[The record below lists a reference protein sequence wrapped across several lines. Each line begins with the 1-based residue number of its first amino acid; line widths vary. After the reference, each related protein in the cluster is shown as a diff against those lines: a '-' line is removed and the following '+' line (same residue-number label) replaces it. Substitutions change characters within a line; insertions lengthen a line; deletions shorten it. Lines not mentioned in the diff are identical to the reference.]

1 MHHATDGILNVD
13 KSPGLTS
20 FDVVSLVR
28 RGSGVRKVG
37 HAGTLDP
44 QATGVLLVCLELAVR
59 ISEYLMELPKTYRAT
74 IALGRA
80 TDTYDAEGQTT
91 FAHTGA
97 RPGEAEPVDVT
108 REDVERVL
116 GQFVGEIQQSPPP
129 FSAVKVGGRRA
140 YSMARRGE

>member
-1 MHHATDGILNVD
+1 MTLSGILNVD
-13 KSPGLTS
+13 KPAGLTS

-44 QATGVLLVCLELAVR
+44 LATGVLLVCLGQAVR
-59 ISEYLMELPKTYRAT
+59 ISEYLMEVPKTYRAT

-91 FAHTGA
+91 FESDAAHVTG
-97 RPGEAEPVDVT
+97 RSI
-108 REDVERVL
+108 ERVL
-116 GQFVGEIQQSPPP
+116 AQFVGEIQQSPPP
-129 FSAVKVGGRRA
+129 FSAVKVG
-140 YSMARRGE
+140 